1 MNNIISII
9 LAFTMMVISIVQ
21 LNELSNTS
29 SPDSPLSHT
38 ALSETEQPNTVPSET
53 KQPEMNANLS
63 QAEQLIS
70 AYAKE
75 HSLSLNDYPKD
86 LIELLERNPETST
99 FVLEY
104 PLKKDERPEIDLSE
118 YAGCDTVPLFMQWD
132 QRWGYMTYGD
142 NVAGLTACGPV
153 CLSMAAYY
161 VTGDPEMSPDRIIQF
176 AIDNGYCIPGNGTAW
191 ALISEGGEKL
201 GLEVTELPLHKQ
213 TMINCL
219 EDGWPIICI
228 MGPGDFTT
236 MGHFIVLTGVENGA
250 FRVND
255 PNSYARSEQ
264 LWTYEQIEDQINN
277 LWVIEPG

>member
-1 MNNIISII
+1 MKNVISII
-9 LAFTMMVISIVQ
+9 LGLAIALISGVHIADWA
-21 LNELSNTS
+21 EAYIREESYPYIEHS
-29 SPDSPLSHT
+29 R
-38 ALSETEQPNTVPSET
+38 
-53 KQPEMNANLS
+53 
-63 QAEQLIS
+63 AEQLVY
-70 AYAKE
+70 AYAQE
-75 HSLSLNDYPKD
+75 HGLSYGDYPKE
-86 LIELLERNPETST
+86 LIALLERNPETST

-104 PLKKDERPEIDLSE
+104 PEKKDLRVEIDLSE
-118 YAGCDTVPLFMQWD
+118 YNGIDTVPLFMQWD
-132 QRWGYMTYGD
+132 QRWGYLQYGD

-161 VTGDPEMSPDRIIQF
+161 VTGDPDMSPDKIMDF
-176 AIDNGYCIPGNGTAW
+176 AVRNGYCIPGNGTAW

-201 GLEVTELPLHKQ
+201 GLDVTELPLHKQ

-236 MGHFIVLTGVENGA
+236 TGHFIVLTGVEGNA

-264 LWTYEQIEDQINN
+264 LWTYEQIDEQILN
-277 LWVIEPG
+277 LWEIRPGS